1 MGECLSTTST
11 AVQPKSKKNLITH
24 AATPE

>member
-1 MGECLSTTST
+1 MGSTTST

>member
-1 MGECLSTTST
+1 MGSVCQQQ
-11 AVQPKSKKNLITH
+11 VQRFSRNPKKNLITH